1 MCYCKIYGNLNLTS
15 GKEDFPLVTISNNVS
30 ENLLFRKLILIHM
43 QEKLELKQ
51 LKVGRTEFKLRAI
64 RAYNQ
69 IMAMGKKE
77 CTTLMFI
84 RYICLDIIIQYNF
97 R

>member
-1 MCYCKIYGNLNLTS
+1 MCCCKIYGNLNLTS
-15 GKEDFPLVTISNNVS
+15 GKEDFPLVTISNSVS

-43 QEKLELKQ
+43 QEKLELEQ
-51 LKVGRTEFKLRAI
+51 LKVGRTGFKLKAI

-69 IMAMGKKE
+69 IMAMEKKE
-77 CTTLMFI
+77 YINLMFV

-97 R
+97 W